1 MTSAVHF
8 TAFQYAHSSKDIF
21 PRRNINITQK
31 INLSNI
37 FQKYFYSK
45 LYQQTIVNPL
55 TINILQ
61 LFINNDNHY

>member
-21 PRRNINITQK
+21 SRRNINITQK

-37 FQKYFYSK
+37 FQKYFYLK
-45 LYQQTIVNPL
+45 LYQ
-55 TINILQ
+55 
-61 LFINNDNHY
+61 